1 LSDANIHGLTLP
13 QKVTKFGTVSF
24 YTFSGNAKQETCTV
38 ERKAVNPWV
47 WSIKLGYNQAEI
59 IGGATRQ
66 LICAGQTSVD
76 GDGNPLHP
84 GEMRSQIGVA
94 LDNLEAVLKDAGM
107 DLSNVVKLG
116 VYATDV
122 DEALKNFDLLG
133 MRFGPHQVAPPM
145 TLLGVTRLAIPGLLF
160 EIEATAL
167 A

>member
-1 LSDANIHGLTLP
+1 
-13 QKVTKFGTVSF
+13 VTNFGTVSF
-24 YTFSGNAKQETCTV
+24 YTVSSTAKQEICNM
-38 ERKAVNPWV
+38 ERKAVNPWD

-59 IGGATRQ
+59 IEGATRH
-66 LICAGQTSVD
+66 LVCAGQTSVD
-76 GDGNPLHP
+76 GEGNPLHS
-84 GEMRSQIGVA
+84 GDMRGQIGVA
-94 LDNLEAVLKDAGM
+94 LDNLEAVLGAAGM
-107 DLSNVVKLG
+107 NLSNVVKLG

-133 MRFGPHQVAPPM
+133 RRFGPYRVSPPM